1 MFFRNIIGHEEIK
14 RRLIRTVREGT
25 VPQAY
30 LFCGASGVGKLGMAL
45 AYARYLNCTS
55 RGEDDACGVCPS
67 CRQMTTMMH
76 PDVHYSF
83 PVYKSDKRRS
93 GCSDDYI
100 AEWRDALSRTPY
112 LSREKWSEAIN
123 SGNSQ
128 LYIYADEAGAIIR
141 KLSYKSFESEYK
153 ILIMWSPE
161 SMRTECA
168 NSLLKL
174 IEEPYD
180 KTLFI
185 LVSDSP
191 EKLLPTIVSRTR
203 ILRFRTVPDD
213 LVSSRLQADFSLD
226 SENADEVARI
236 SNGSYRKAV
245 EIIQQTEENDR
256 FFNLFVAMM
265 RNAYAR
271 RIKEMKAWSEETGS
285 LGREAEKRFLQYSQR
300 MLRENYIYNTRVSA
314 LTYMTKREKEFSVRF
329 SPFINEKNV
338 IEIMEALSNA
348 ERDII
353 QNANGKIV
361 FFDLSIKMILLIK
374 RAAS

>member
-1 MFFRNIIGHEEIK
+1 MFFRDIIGHEEIK
-14 RRLIRTVREGT
+14 RQLVRTVKEGR
-25 VPQAY
+25 VPQAW
-30 LFCGASGVGKLGMAL
+30 LFCGASGVGKLGMAI

-67 CRQMTTMMH
+67 CRQMTNMMH
-76 PDVHYSF
+76 PDVHYSY

-100 AEWRDALSRTPY
+100 AEWRDALSQTPY
-112 LSREKWSEAIN
+112 LSREKWTEAIN

-141 KLSYKSFESEYK
+141 KLSYKNFESEYK

-180 KTLFI
+180 KTVFI
-185 LVSDSP
+185 LVSDNP
-191 EKLLPTIVSRTR
+191 ERVLPTILSRTR
-203 ILRFRTVPDD
+203 ILPFKTVSDE
-213 LVSSRLQADFSLD
+213 LLSARLQQRFSLEAED
-226 SENADEVARI
+226 AAEVARI

-245 EIIQQTEENDR
+245 EVMQQTEENEK
-256 FFNLFVAMM
+256 FFNLFVSMM

-271 RIKEMKAWSEETGS
+271 RIKEMKAWSDEVGT

-314 LTYMTKREKEFSVRF
+314 LTYMTRRERDFSVRF

-338 IEIMEALSNA
+338 IEIMEALSCA
-348 ERDII
+348 ERDIS

-374 RAAS
+374 RATA

>member
-1 MFFRNIIGHEEIK
+1 M
-14 RRLIRTVREGT
+14 
-25 VPQAY
+25 PQAY

>member
-1 MFFRNIIGHEEIK
+1 MFFKDITGHEEIK
-14 RRLIRTVREGT
+14 HRLIQTVKDGT

-30 LFCGASGVGKLGMAL
+30 LFCGPSGVGKLGMAI

-76 PDVHYSF
+76 PDVHYSY

-93 GCSDDYI
+93 GCSDDYLP
-100 AEWRDALSRTPY
+100 EWRAALSETPY
-112 LSREKWSEAIN
+112 LSREKWTEAIG

-141 KLSYKSFESEYK
+141 KLSFKSFESEYK
-153 ILIMWSPE
+153 ILIMWLPE
-161 SMRTECA
+161 LMRTECA

-174 IEEPYD
+174 IEEPYE

-203 ILRFRTVPDD
+203 VLHFRTVPDE
-213 LVSSRLQADFSLD
+213 LISRKLQERFSLD
-226 SENADEVARI
+226 PEDSGEVARI

-245 EIIQQTEENDR
+245 EIMQQTGENQK
-256 FFNLFVAMM
+256 FFDLFVSMM

-271 RIKEMKAWSEETGS
+271 RIKEMKAWSDEVGS

-300 MLRENYIYNTRVSA
+300 MLRENYIYNTRISA
-314 LTYMTKREKEFSVRF
+314 LTYMTRREKEFSVRF

-348 ERDII
+348 ERDIS

-374 RAAS
+374 RATS